1 MRPVVG
7 RGLWV
12 AACLGGFAPALAA
25 PPPKPAPVAAPGEAE
40 YERAVQLSQSS
51 EPALALAQFEQA
63 LSRLSADHS
72 LRTLAL
78 YGAGRAA
85 QRLDTAE
92 AACRAV
98 RFYQDF
104 VARPD
109 AEADKRK
116 RASEHLPALAVRCAG
131 ATAAPA
137 SAPPSAVASAPP
149 PEPAP
154 APGWRPWVGWGAI
167 GASALLGGVGGYY
180 WAGTFDAQDE
190 AARTDIDRR
199 QYDRAAQDVRDGGR
213 NAWIFTGLAGAALA
227 GGLTALLWP
236 APAESGR

>member
-1 MRPVVG
+1 MSRAVRVLVG
-7 RGLWV
+7 
-12 AACLGGFAPALAA
+12 AAGFLAGAGAFAAPAA
-25 PPPKPAPVAAPGEAE
+25 PTAAPGEAE

-51 EPALALAQFEQA
+51 EPALALAEFEQA
-63 LSRLSADHS
+63 LARLSADHA

-85 QRLDTAE
+85 ERLDTAE

-109 AEADKRK
+109 AETEKRK
-116 RASEHLPALAVRCAG
+116 RASEHLPALAVRCAS

-137 SAPPSAVASAPP
+137 PAPASAVASAAA

-154 APGWRPWVGWGAI
+154 AAAWRPWVGWGAI
-167 GASALLGGVGGYY
+167 GASVLLGGVGGYF

-199 QYDRAAQDVRDGGR
+199 QYDRAADDVRDGGR

-236 APAESGR
+236 EPAESGR

>member
-1 MRPVVG
+1 MRPAGVLV
-7 RGLWV
+7 LA
-12 AACLGGFAPALAA
+12 AACLSAAAPALAG
-25 PPPKPAPVAAPGEAE
+25 PPPKPAPAPAPGEAE

-51 EPALALAQFEQA
+51 EPALALAEFEHA
-63 LSRLSADHS
+63 LDRLSPEHA

-85 QRLDTAE
+85 ERLDTAE
-92 AACRAV
+92 SACRAV

-109 AEADKRK
+109 AEAEKRK

-131 ATAAPA
+131 ATPAPA
-137 SAPPSAVASAPP
+137 PGSAPAPATAPP

-154 APGWRPWVGWGAI
+154 AAAWRPWVGWGAV
-167 GASALLGGVGGYY
+167 GAAALLGGVGGYY

-199 QYDRAAQDVRDGGR
+199 QYESAADDVRDGGR

-236 APAESGR
+236 EPDAP